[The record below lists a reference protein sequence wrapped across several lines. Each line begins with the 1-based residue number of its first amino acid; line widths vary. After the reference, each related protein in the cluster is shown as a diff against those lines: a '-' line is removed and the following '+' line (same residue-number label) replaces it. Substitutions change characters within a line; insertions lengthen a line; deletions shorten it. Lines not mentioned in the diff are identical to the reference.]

1 MRKRERD
8 YVWLW
13 FFGREMGR
21 RQVAVNVYIRRMR
34 IQCMTIYSRTR
45 VCLYGNSECLVFEVQ
60 ASMSCVEVYLKKY
73 IRNEGYVYLVLL
85 IDGIL
90 LL

>member
-1 MRKRERD
+1 
-8 YVWLW
+8 
-13 FFGREMGR
+13 
-21 RQVAVNVYIRRMR
+21 
-34 IQCMTIYSRTR
+34 MTIYSRTR
-45 VCLYGNSECLVFEVQ
+45 VCLYGNSECLVFEGQ
-60 ASMSCVEVYLKKY
+60 TSMSCVEVYLKKY